1 MISGVIFDL
10 FGTLTRGESN
20 RDRHVEDLA
29 RTLGAAPEDFQ
40 RLMRETFD
48 QRAKGQL
55 GGLRATLGYLCDEL
69 GLRPSEAVLDEATRI
84 RMAGE
89 REMLQPRDDAVS
101 VLDELRER
109 GLKVG
114 LLTDCTPEILD
125 VWPEL
130 PYADLFDSVVRSCE
144 TGCRKPDPRMYES
157 VLRGLGLEAAGCL
170 YVGDGGSSEL
180 SGAAAVGLHP
190 VLIRARGEDYFRY
203 DEDSSWHGATIE
215 RLSDVLTLLA

>member
-10 FGTLTRGESN
+10 FGTLTGGESN
-20 RDRHVEDLA
+20 RDRHVDDLA
-29 RTLGAAPEDFQ
+29 RALGAAPEDFR

-55 GGLRATLGYLCDEL
+55 GGLRETLGYLCDEL
-69 GLRPSEAVLDEATRI
+69 GLRPDQAALDQATRI

-89 REMLQPRDDAVS
+89 REMLQPRDDT
-101 VLDELRER
+101 VLVLTGLRDR

-114 LLTDCTPEILD
+114 LLTDCTPELFD
-125 VWPEL
+125 VWHEL

-144 TGCRKPDPRMYES
+144 TGWRKPDPRMYES
-157 VLRGLGLEAAGCL
+157 VLHGLGLEATACL

-180 SGAAAVGLHP
+180 GGAAAVGLRP
-190 VLIRARGEDYFRY
+190 VLIRAMSEEYFRY
-203 DEDSSWHGATIE
+203 DEDSSWQGETIE